1 MTRKHGDRHNTWRTC
16 TKTKKTKTKRE
27 RRRERNTKM
36 SIHADDLKQKKEG
49 GKKIQIW
56 DFRMRFEV
64 LIRLATLRRQK
75 QIKSL
80 ITFAKC
86 LFLFLPPVWIL
97 ILTYRTIILNF
108 QIYYSH
114 FFGSIW
120 VKYLVSFPV
129 SSNLVLNILI

>member
-1 MTRKHGDRHNTWRTC
+1 METDTTLDGHVRRQ
-16 TKTKKTKTKRE
+16 KKQKLRE
-27 RRRERNTKM
+27 REGERETRKM

-80 ITFAKC
+80 IIFAKC
-86 LFLFLPPVWIL
+86 LFLFLPPV
-97 ILTYRTIILNF
+97 
-108 QIYYSH
+108 
-114 FFGSIW
+114 
-120 VKYLVSFPV
+120 
-129 SSNLVLNILI
+129 